1 MGGSTLPGEAFLRE
15 NVPGFAALDPAEPM
29 KLPLEA
35 RDFGIYVGFFGVWA
49 YLFAIGRGYAKGMPP
64 WYILLT
70 LVIFVGI
77 MGFDGINA
85 FLYDLHDKTP
95 VIPYLYQPILELR
108 LGTGLLC
115 GIAFAGIMAPVLNFS
130 LWRRNDN
137 RPLIENWK
145 QLAGGMIVLVFLFA
159 INVSGWG
166 FLLWPVSIITSASV
180 PVLIALINMVFLL
193 SLFRKEGSALTWRDA
208 LNPFAAGMFCAIIEL
223 GILSLMRYAVLGTAV
238 LP

>member
-1 MGGSTLPGEAFLRE
+1 
-15 NVPGFAALDPAEPM
+15 M

-35 RDFGIYVGFFGVWA
+35 RDFGIYIGFFGVWA

-70 LVIFVGI
+70 AVIFVGI

-85 FLYDLHDKTP
+85 FLYDLHDKSP
-95 VIPYLYQPILELR
+95 VIPYLYPPVLELR

-115 GIAFAGIMAPVLNFS
+115 GVAFAAIMAPVLNFS
-130 LWRRNDN
+130 LWRRDDN
-137 RPLIENWK
+137 RPIIENWK
-145 QLAGGMIVLVFLFA
+145 QLGGGMLVLVFLFA
-159 INVSGWG
+159 INVSRWG
-166 FLLWPVSIITSASV
+166 ILLWPVSIITSASV
-180 PVLIALINMVFLL
+180 PVLIGLINMVFLL
-193 SLFRKEGSALTWRDA
+193 SLFRQESSAITWRDA
-208 LNPFAAGMFCAIIEL
+208 LNPFGAGVFCALIEL

>member
-1 MGGSTLPGEAFLRE
+1 
-15 NVPGFAALDPAEPM
+15 M

-49 YLFAIGRGYAKGMPP
+49 YLFALGRGYAKGMPP

-95 VIPYLYQPILELR
+95 VIPYLYQPLLELR

-130 LWRRNDN
+130 LWRNNDN

-145 QLAGGMIVLVFLFA
+145 QLAGGMAVLVFLFA
-159 INVSGWG
+159 ISASGWG
-166 FLLWPVSIITSASV
+166 ILVWPVSIITSASV

-208 LNPFAAGMFCAIIEL
+208 LNPFAAGLFCAIVEL
-223 GILSLMRYAVLGTAV
+223 GILSFMRYAVLGTTV